1 MSDTQSGNPP
11 VKTHPDGAVRV
22 KVWRNETHEGKPF
35 YNVTIGR
42 AYQDRETGQWRE
54 SQSFG
59 AADLLKLQ
67 PLLNEASQTIRQE
80 LAVDRERARA
90 QQPPQLET
98 PPREAPSPQG
108 LEAQQQAAMANAAP
122 APTPAAP
129 VPDQT
134 KQASPA
140 RTPER

>member
-1 MSDTQSGNPP
+1 MSETQSGNPP

-22 KVWRNETHEGKPF
+22 KVWRNQTHEGKPF

-67 PLLNEASQTIRQE
+67 PLLNEAYQTIRQE
-80 LAVDRERARA
+80 QALDRERA
-90 QQPPQLET
+90 QQPQQPQLLDT
-98 PPREAPSPQG
+98 PAPEVAPATG

-122 APTPAAP
+122 APAP
-129 VPDQT
+129 EQG
-134 KQASPA
+134 QAIQSNPA